1 MLKRCAYTSSTH
13 TVFYYNHTIFQL
25 TSFTFP
31 NDIEA
36 FFVEIN
42 FKGNKWLTC
51 CSYNPNRT
59 FVSNHLD
66 HIAKGINTY
75 LKKYEKNLLMRDF
88 NVGFTEANT
97 AAFCNEYKL
106 KTLNKEPTCFK
117 NYMSPSCID
126 LFLANCQ
133 KSFETTLT
141 IETSLSDF
149 HKFLATVLKV
159 KHEKV
164 PPKIVQ
170 YKDCKNFDLTTFFE
184 KLQVR
189 LPHLDMNSLDFG
201 SLMELFSCSA
211 KN

>member
-1 MLKRCAYTSSTH
+1 M
-13 TVFYYNHTIFQL
+13 
-25 TSFTFP
+25 
-31 NDIEA
+31 
-36 FFVEIN
+36 
-42 FKGNKWLTC
+42 
-51 CSYNPNRT
+51 
-59 FVSNHLD
+59 
-66 HIAKGINTY
+66 NT
-75 LKKYEKNLLMRDF
+75 
-88 NVGFTEANT
+88 
-97 AAFCNEYKL
+97 
-106 KTLNKEPTCFK
+106 
-117 NYMSPSCID
+117 SCID
-126 LFLANCQ
+126 LCLTNCPE
-133 KSFETTLT
+133 SSESTLT